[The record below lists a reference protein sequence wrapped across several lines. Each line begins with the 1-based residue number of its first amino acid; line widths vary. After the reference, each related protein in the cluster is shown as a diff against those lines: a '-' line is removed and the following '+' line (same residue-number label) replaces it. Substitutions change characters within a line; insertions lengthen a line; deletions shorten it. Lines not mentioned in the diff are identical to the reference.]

1 MALGI
6 VVVGGNMDPADYY
19 DKTTADNKFL
29 TGITEQQVINALG
42 YTPPRQDTTYG
53 NATTSK
59 AGLMSAAQVQTLNAL
74 SAASSAS
81 WQISAYDINYVRYSN
96 GIQICWCGAESLGAN
111 RNFTFPVAFA
121 NTNYRVL
128 IDVPYSSNLIQ
139 EKTTTIVKIYNGTY
153 AQKIVCIGRWK

>member
-19 DKTTADNKFL
+19 DKTTADTKFL
-29 TGITEQQVINALG
+29 TGITAQQVINALG
-42 YTPPRQDTTYG
+42 YTPPKQDTTYG

-96 GIQICWCGAESLGAN
+96 GIQICWCGAESLGTN
-111 RNFTFPVAFA
+111 SSFTFPVAFA

-128 IDVPYSSNLIQ
+128 IDVPYSSKAIQ
-139 EKTTTIVKIYNGTY
+139 EKTTTHVKIYAGADT
-153 AQKIVCIGRWK
+153 QKIVCIGRWR